1 MIYNEAKKKKK
12 KLIPKVVDKSSAQEW
27 EALLCGAH
35 AQLKRYKPQPEVKE
49 YWDKLHSQW
58 TTFGIELIDS
68 SPLKND
74 NKIKWSGKEHAEV
87 NNDWSTIYKKY
98 SSRVP
103 NSTSKCDISNEDNTK
118 RYSLKKYSKT
128 TQLSSPQ
135 KAEAATL
142 LHFAIDSTLGKN
154 KIDVQEKLET
164 IIDAMT
170 DPKYYYGSIQN
181 MIKALLPWYNSL
193 PQELTPLNP
202 KRGISDAN
210 FKELY
215 PLIKKESKKQT
226 KHVVNRVL
234 GIFQQKEKQR
244 NATQTLNNLFND

>member
-87 NNDWSTIYKKY
+87 NNDWSIIYKKY

-118 RYSLKKYSKT
+118 RYSLKK
-128 TQLSSPQ
+128 
-135 KAEAATL
+135 
-142 LHFAIDSTLGKN
+142 F
-154 KIDVQEKLET
+154 
-164 IIDAMT
+164 
-170 DPKYYYGSIQN
+170 
-181 MIKALLPWYNSL
+181 
-193 PQELTPLNP
+193 
-202 KRGISDAN
+202 R
-210 FKELY
+210 
-215 PLIKKESKKQT
+215 
-226 KHVVNRVL
+226 
-234 GIFQQKEKQR
+234 
-244 NATQTLNNLFND
+244 